1 MSSIHGGRFEE
12 AMRLLGKRW
21 NGYVIYRLLD
31 GPMRFGDIKAGSRI
45 SARLLSVRL
54 KELEREGIVR
64 RIADAEHASRNR
76 YALTSKG
83 QAMAQIFRSIAAW
96 SHQWC

>member
-1 MSSIHGGRFEE
+1 MSSIHCGRFEE
-12 AMRLLGKRW
+12 AMRLLSKRW
-21 NGYVIYRLLD
+21 NGFVIYRLLD

-45 SARLLSVRL
+45 SARLLSARL

-64 RIADAEHASRNR
+64 RFADAEHPARNR

-83 QAMAQIFRSIAAW
+83 QAMAPIFRCMATW
-96 SHQWC
+96 SRQWC